1 MTAIREL
8 PLGWIVLTS
17 FIGCSMPKL
26 LHLSLPE
33 TGFPPLVLYF
43 VIFGGLFA
51 IQAGLFAFYAVIV
64 YPLFL
69 SPFRHLPSPKGGI
82 PFFGHG
88 RDIRIY
94 GPGHMARQWYCEI
107 LPGQLASTWKRA
119 NQFIGTLKP
128 KTTAS
133 CASSGTG
140 TRK

>member
-17 FIGCSMPKL
+17 LIGGSMPKL

-33 TGFPPLVLYF
+33 TGFPPLVVYSA
-43 VIFGGLFA
+43 IFGGLFA
-51 IQAGLFAFYAVIV
+51 IQAGLFAIYAIIV

-69 SPFRHLPSPKGGI
+69 SPFRHLHSPKGGI

-94 GPGHMARQWYCEI
+94 GPGHMARLWYCKTY
-107 LPGQLASTWKRA
+107 PSRLASIWECA
-119 NQFIGTLKP
+119 NQFAGTLKP
-128 KTTAS
+128 KMTAS
-133 CASSGTG
+133 CVSSGTE
-140 TRK
+140 TRR